1 MQPVPIFSATGG
13 DPLLWG
19 NNQPIFYTFMK
30 KGLGADRIKELL
42 GVLNWCAA
50 PFGTK
55 EWEEREYGKEGT
67 HFTRDSNGAPVGN
80 QLASK
85 EIAFQYGFL
94 VGRTPAI
101 VTKPET
107 PSFVKDLLTYSN
119 EQVKYLEKDP
129 WEGIKL
135 EMPANFSKVLVP
147 TEDKITD
154 VIRGR
159 RPLSDLDGIVSEW
172 RSGGGSEATDFM
184 SKALADNG
192 R

>member
-1 MQPVPIFSATGG
+1 V
-13 DPLLWG
+13 
-19 NNQPIFYTFMK
+19 
-30 KGLGADRIKELL
+30 
-42 GVLNWCAA
+42 
-50 PFGTK
+50 GT
-55 EWEEREYGKEGT
+55 
-67 HFTRDSNGAPVGN
+67 

-94 VGRTPAI
+94 VGRVPAI
-101 VTKPET
+101 VSKPET
-107 PSFVKDLLTYSN
+107 PSFVKDLLTFSN
-119 EQVKYLEKDP
+119 DTVTYLEKDP

-154 VIRGR
+154 IIRGR
-159 RPLSDLDGIVSEW
+159 RPLSDLGAIVSEW
-172 RSGGGSEATDFM
+172 KSGGGAEATDFM